1 MYKAVDR
8 ITPTYLTKIFEN
20 INSVHSYNLRNS
32 EFNICV
38 PRPYTE
44 TGKNSFLLS
53 RGGPLGWSF
62 ELLYFSTWVSGKSFV
77 KMK

>member
-38 PRPYTE
+38 PRQYTE
-44 TGKNSFLLS
+44 TGKNSFYYQGVVLWDGLS
-53 RGGPLGWSF
+53 SF
-62 ELLYFSTWVSGKSFV
+62 YTLVHGSVENHL
-77 KMK
+77 